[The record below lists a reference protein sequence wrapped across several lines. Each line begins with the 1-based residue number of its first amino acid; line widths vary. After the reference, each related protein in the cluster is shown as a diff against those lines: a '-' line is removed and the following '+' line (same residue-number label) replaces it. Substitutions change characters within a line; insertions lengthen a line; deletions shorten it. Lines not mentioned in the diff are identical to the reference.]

1 MLIGCSVLFIAC
13 GIPGVMFKVII
24 LFIPDM
30 SLGGRYH
37 NTFNF
42 LTSVTRLCN
51 YINFSFNFFI
61 YYTIGSKFTAT
72 LHTLCGRR
80 GMGGG
85 SESKRRSRCG
95 QNRCQQQRVR
105 TGMTEE
111 QL

>member
-61 YYTIGSKFTAT
+61 YYTIGSKFKAT

-85 SESKRRSRCG
+85 VKANDVHAVDKTVV
-95 QNRCQQQRVR
+95 NRNAY
-105 TGMTEE
+105 G
-111 QL
+111 LA